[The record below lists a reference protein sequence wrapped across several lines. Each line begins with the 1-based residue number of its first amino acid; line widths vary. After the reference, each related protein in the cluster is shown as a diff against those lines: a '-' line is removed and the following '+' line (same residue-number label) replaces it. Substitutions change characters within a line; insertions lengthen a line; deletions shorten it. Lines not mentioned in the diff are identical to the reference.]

1 MKKKILLTVPEDIYA
16 KLDLVSRE
24 SLRPIATEALYRM
37 KLGLGVKVE
46 AGLKVEGGKDILDR
60 VLDIPKVSKSP
71 LRKVDVGIELREDEK
86 EKSKPAESKPAESKP
101 AEPKPIKSKS
111 VKSGAV
117 KAPIDWEA
125 VGRRQVESEDRSG
138 LEWAIGIIQEAQGI
152 GTREHWKLAKE
163 RLSKQDYEY
172 DITAGFIKKG
182 GKFVKQI
189 N

>member
-86 EKSKPAESKPAESKP
+86 EKSKPAESKP
-101 AEPKPIKSKS
+101 IKSKS

-125 VGRRQVESEDRSG
+125 VSRRQVESEDRSG